1 MADNNLIL
9 NENLDI
15 NKNLNVLIPTGS
27 IILKATSAY
36 TTSENNLS
44 EGLCPCDG
52 RALSRRIYSNLF
64 AIIGTQYGV
73 GNGSTTF
80 NVPSLAYFLSMPTS
94 SASLGTQ
101 IGSANHTHNA
111 NAEATGTSSTSGF
124 DHAHYLGFSTGG
136 GGSHGDYFGGFY
148 GALSGIYGA
157 AQAKRDGAQTL
168 AAINHNHA
176 MSFAAVGLGGGGD
189 HSHYFT
195 ATHGD
200 GPAGNGTTG
209 AGHSHN
215 FSTTTATSA
224 AASSDP
230 LYTTCLALIKL

>member
-1 MADNNLIL
+1 MANENLIL

-15 NKNLNVLIPTGS
+15 NKSLNVLIPTGS
-27 IILKATSAY
+27 IILKANATY

-52 RALSRRIYSNLF
+52 RALSRTIYSNLF
-64 AIIGTQYGV
+64 SVIGTQYGV

-94 SASLGTQ
+94 SVDLGTQ
-101 IGSANHTHNA
+101 IGNANHNHTA
-111 NAEATGTSSTSGF
+111 NSEASGTSSTTDF

-136 GGSHGDYFGGFY
+136 GASHGDYFGGFY
-148 GALSGIYGA
+148 EATSGPNGGAQS
-157 AQAKRDGAQTL
+157 KRDGTQTL
-168 AAINHNHA
+168 AAINHTHA
-176 MSFAAVGLGGGGD
+176 MSYAAIGLGGGGD
-189 HSHYFT
+189 HSHYLT
-195 ATHGD
+195 ATHGT
-200 GPAGNGTTG
+200 ASG
-209 AGHSHN
+209 ASHSHN
-215 FSTTTATSA
+215 FSTSGSTAV